1 MQLSEVVDALSR
13 PSSVGLSA
21 GVWYALVTP
30 EEEVDAKPSWSLRA
44 RFGLSQQALNE
55 LVRLAFQ
62 RSVEQGIPMRAATW
76 RSGALG
82 RSLEVHMSGATGH

>member
-1 MQLSEVVDALSR
+1 MRSR
-13 PSSVGLSA
+13 VC
-21 GVWYALVTP
+21 
-30 EEEVDAKPSWSLRA
+30 WSLRA